1 MKILLIEPGKAPV
14 EQEINGSLKSMQ
26 EVVDGNIQA
35 IYPFDD
41 PVAAI
46 CNEEGK
52 NLNLPLN
59 RALFDPDTHR
69 AMEIIAGTFFL
80 CGAPVGSESFASLTD
95 RQIEVY
101 RRRFA
106 SPEQF
111 INLGGEIFVLP
122 RYL

>member
-1 MKILLIEPGKAPV
+1 MRILEVEPRKAPV
-14 EQEINGSLKSMQ
+14 EREITGTLDSMQ
-26 EVVDGNIQA
+26 EVVGGMIQELYIA
-35 IYPFDD
+35 EDITI
-41 PVAAI
+41 I

-52 NLNLPLN
+52 NLGLPLN

-69 AMEIIAGTFFL
+69 VMEIIAGTFFL
-80 CGAPVGSESFASLTD
+80 CGAPADSESFTSLTD
-95 RQIEVY
+95 QQIEAY

-111 INLGGEIFVLP
+111 VNLGGEIFVLP

>member
-14 EQEINGSLKSMQ
+14 EREINGSLESMQ
-26 EVVDGNIQA
+26 EVVGGNIQA
-35 IYPFDD
+35 LYPFDG

-52 NLNLPLN
+52 NLGLPLN
-59 RALFDPDTHR
+59 RALFDPGTHR
-69 AMEIIAGTFFL
+69 VIEIITGTFFL
-80 CGAPVGSESFASLTD
+80 CGAPIDSESFASLTN
-95 RQIEVY
+95 RQIEAY